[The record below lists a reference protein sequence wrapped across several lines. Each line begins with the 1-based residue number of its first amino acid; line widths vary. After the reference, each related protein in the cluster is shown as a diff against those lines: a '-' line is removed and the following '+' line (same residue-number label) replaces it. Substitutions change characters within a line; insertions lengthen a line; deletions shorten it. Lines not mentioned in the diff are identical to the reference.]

1 MHSDNIKNLAKNT
14 WDYLFGVI
22 RVNARMLFLSSIV
35 VMSLIIMSL
44 IIMRELGFVEFT
56 QVKNSNEITNSHTFN
71 SISSGD
77 W

>member
-1 MHSDNIKNLAKNT
+1 VHSDNIKNLQNNT

-22 RVNARMLFLSSIV
+22 RVNARMLFLPSMAV
-35 VMSLIIMSL
+35 MSL
-44 IIMRELGFVEFT
+44 IIMRELGFVEFM

-71 SISSGD
+71 SISRGD

>member
-1 MHSDNIKNLAKNT
+1 MHSDNIKNLEKNA
-14 WDYLFGVI
+14 WNQLFGVI
-22 RVNARMLFLSSIV
+22 QMNARMLFLSSIV
-35 VMSLIIMSL
+35 VMSLIIM
-44 IIMRELGFVEFT
+44 RELGFVEFM

>member
-1 MHSDNIKNLAKNT
+1 MHSDNIKNLQKNA
-14 WDYLFGVI
+14 WNQLFGVI
-22 RVNARMLFLSSIV
+22 QMNTRMLFLSSIV
-35 VMSLIIMSL
+35 VMSLIIM
-44 IIMRELGFVEFT
+44 RELGFVEFM